1 MNTMAP
7 VASSSTLDSN
17 YLLSDPRE
25 DESLPVFERPASS
38 RALISKYNNDFLL
51 KNTEKSY
58 EQQYASLYFL
68 RLTVLKPRVS
78 TIAAEAWNGMSILNQ
93 RVKAVDRV
101 LDVRQGE
108 LCWIVGTVYM
118 EMTLK
123 PNILDEI
130 TKEFWTTAPISKD
143 KFADP
148 ENDAIMLEDE
158 SGRVNLVGSTIKSE
172 LLVTGCVVAVL
183 GSETTSGDFDVIDI
197 RYPQLAPQLP
207 RPVSTGHERK
217 CVALVSGLEVS
228 GDVHES
234 YETSMLIEYLM
245 GELGGSDDSK
255 RASEIIHVIVA
266 GNSFANNRPS
276 PLSRDEENG
285 DSSQKKKK
293 KYGYDSSSYNSK
305 PTEALDSMLGDL
317 SNSVCVDI
325 MPGDQDPTNY
335 SFPQQPINPAMVPR
349 TRRFLGSGF
358 RSVSNPC
365 WWDVEGLRILGTG
378 GQPIDDIFK
387 YVEGDD
393 RLKMMEYSLRW
404 QHCAPTAP
412 DTLWSYPFR
421 DCDPFIL
428 HETPHL
434 FFAGN
439 QPEFK
444 TKIIEGDDGQR
455 VRLLALPKFSETG
468 QLVLVDVDS
477 LACEVVTFAAG
488 ATALD

>member
-1 MNTMAP
+1 MNIMAP
-7 VASSSTLDSN
+7 VASSSTLDSD
-17 YLLSDPRE
+17 YLLSDPKE
-25 DESLPVFERPASS
+25 DEAFPTFERRASS
-38 RALISKYNNDFLL
+38 RELISKYNNEFVL
-51 KNTEKSY
+51 KNTEKTY

-78 TIAAEAWNGMSILNQ
+78 KVASEAWNGMSILNQ
-93 RVKAVDRV
+93 EVKAVDRV

-108 LCWIVGTVYM
+108 FCWIVGTVYI
-118 EMTLK
+118 EMALK

-143 KFADP
+143 KFANP

-183 GSETTSGDFDVIDI
+183 GSETTSGDFDVVDI
-197 RYPQLAPQLP
+197 RFPQLAPQLP
-207 RPVSTGHERK
+207 RKMSTGQERQY
-217 CVALVSGLEVS
+217 VALVSGLEVS

-234 YETSMLIEYLM
+234 YETSMLFEYLM
-245 GELGGSDDSK
+245 GELSGSDDSK
-255 RASEIIHVIVA
+255 HASEIIHVIVA
-266 GNSFANNRPS
+266 GNSFSNRRS
-276 PLSRDEENG
+276 PLSRDEESPDNA
-285 DSSQKKKK
+285 QKKKK

-305 PTEALDSMLGDL
+305 PTEALDSLLADL
-317 SNSVCVDI
+317 SASVSVDI

-335 SFPQQPINPAMVPR
+335 SYPQQPINAALVPR
-349 TRRFLGSGF
+349 TRRFLGSSF

-365 WWDVEGLRILGTG
+365 WWDIEGLRILGTG

-387 YVEGDD
+387 YIEGDD
-393 RLKMMEYSLRW
+393 RLQMMETCLRW

-428 HETPHL
+428 NETPHL

-444 TKIIEGDDGQR
+444 TKVIVGEDGQR
-455 VRLLALPKFSETG
+455 VRLVAVPKFSETG
-468 QLVLVDVDS
+468 KVVLVDVDS
-477 LACEVVTFAAG
+477 LASEVLTFALNG
-488 ATALD
+488 TGRD